1 MADIMDTVSFE
12 IKGGSQNVD
21 NSVNTV
27 ISDLLKLNSTI
38 KSTSSVTT
46 QLKNNFDKL
55 GVNLDGAKLKNTLNS
70 LDSTTLKYNTT
81 SGQTVTVTQRVKGN
95 MDDLKVSV
103 RNVNKEVDKSSSVWK
118 RLTSGFSKV
127 GKELLMVFGISKGA
141 MSLKDMTQSATAYEE
156 SLNLFRATM
165 GETFEE
171 AQKWVNMFSKALYI
185 NDADLMQYM
194 GSLNSLTKGLGVS
207 ADKAYL
213 MSKNLTQLVYDLS
226 SFKNIGIEE
235 SFRKIQSAMSGEIEP
250 LRNVGV
256 ALSQNTLQELAN
268 SLGIKQRVA
277 QMSEAQK
284 AQLRYIQILKSTTEW
299 QGDMARTLISPAN
312 ALRVLQQQFTLLG
325 RAIGRVFLPIVMK
338 LLPYVMALTQILTD
352 LANKLSAWTGYK
364 IADIDYSSLGNASSF
379 IADIGDEADDTTKKL
394 NTMLA
399 PFDELNV
406 VQSENKKSGKDKSL
420 GGDLGLDLPQYDALA
435 GLTDQLSENVDK
447 ARENLEKF
455 GKVALVIGGILAA
468 MWGIGK
474 INKFANALKGLFV
487 DTTGGLTLFGNLS
500 KKILNVSKNFLT
512 TLKNTKSLSAAF
524 NTLNTSSNKILGKFI
539 GTGGLIVSL
548 YEAGKSMKNLATTS
562 KDASKNV
569 GKFIAS
575 IGGASLS
582 GFLLTGNPLGA
593 LAGGIAAVTTGIIS
607 FGASLE
613 KAKWQSAKNDVFGTL
628 NISVESFQKMLE
640 NSSPKIGETS
650 EKINQ
655 LTESIKTNGES
666 FQKNLETVDTYL
678 WRFGTLGQ
686 TITDEYSGEIMNAY
700 NSLFENAN
708 SIIDDGTQRSVEIW
722 SNALKTTTILTGE
735 EQSEILQMITDN
747 GNFQKQEIS
756 DAQSRINEIY
766 ANASNERRSLNQIEI
781 DEINE
786 LLGKIDRLTK
796 KQITDTEVEIYTMRQ
811 NFSDKNYQ
819 LTEESYTNYKK
830 ALDKYQEEK
839 RKAINKAY
847 LEEIADA
854 EYQANVLYER
864 LIKQGKSE
872 EEATKE
878 KNKKLKLLQKAA
890 EDNQKNGL
898 KEMEDFVKKSNE
910 ELLSG
915 LKTKYQSLINDTS
928 EGAKKQRKI
937 IEGVFSKFT
946 NDPFGELRGQCK
958 NEFGKIGEQS
968 AQEFLKK
975 AQGKFSNNNFDF
987 SVKIKGYNGYATGG
1001 FPQTGEFFMAREDGP
1016 EMVGKIGNRTA
1027 VANNDQI
1034 TTSIT
1039 NALVTALSGMNL
1051 GGGKGTTIVN
1061 IGSRKVFEGMNDYVD
1076 SENDRYGTNYVR
1088 V

>member
-12 IKGGSQNVD
+12 IKGGAQNVD

-27 ISDLLKLNSTI
+27 INDLLKLNSTI

-81 SGQTVTVTQRVKGN
+81 SGRTVTVTQKVKGN

-103 RNVNKEVDKSSSVWK
+103 RNVNKEVDKSGSVWK

-141 MSLKDMTQSATAYEE
+141 ISLKNMTQSATAYEE

-165 GETFEE
+165 GETYEE

-226 SFKNIGIEE
+226 SFKNIGIDE
-235 SFRKIQSAMSGEIEP
+235 SFRKIQSALSGEIEP

-338 LLPYVMALTQILTD
+338 LLPYVMALTQMLTD
-352 LANKLSAWTGYK
+352 LANRISAWTGYK
-364 IADIDYSSLGNASSF
+364 IADIDYSSLGDASSF
-379 IADIGDEADDTTKKL
+379 IGDIGDEAEDTTKKL

-406 VQSENKKSGKDKSL
+406 VQSENKKNGKDKSL
-420 GGDLGLDLPQYDALA
+420 GGDLGIDLPEYDALA
-435 GLTDQLSENVDK
+435 GLTDHLSKQVENAKKQLSDILEIAKYIGIAFASWKIANGVMNFLDK
-447 ARENLEKF
+447 WSLIDAKSLSKT
-455 GKVALVIGGILAA
+455 I
-468 MWGIGK
+468 
-474 INKFANALKGLFV
+474 
-487 DTTGGLTLFGNLS
+487 GLTLIVAG
-500 KKILNVSKNFLT
+500 VSLT
-512 TLKNTKSLSAAF
+512 TLGELDIEENLWKGILEKLAGTTMTAGGVYMLTK
-524 NTLNTSSNKILGKFI
+524 K
-539 GTGGLIVSL
+539 VSL
-548 YEAGKSMKNLATTS
+548 ALLFTGISLFIQGTIDKK
-562 KDASKNV
+562 
-569 GKFIAS
+569 KFDNDIYTILEQQLGIA
-575 IGGASLS
+575 
-582 GFLLTGNPLGA
+582 
-593 LAGGIAAVTTGIIS
+593 GIAAGTYMFTKSVTITLLVTLGFELIS
-607 FGASLE
+607 IGTSLQE
-613 KAKWQSAKNDVFGTL
+613 LIDLEPTKEELGDAIVQMFNDIPITSDIGNWL
-628 NISVESFQKMLE
+628 
-640 NSSPKIGETS
+640 GETTYYL
-650 EKINQ
+650 INKWIPDFFNNF
-655 LTESIKTNGES
+655 TRN
-666 FQKNLETVDTYL
+666 
-678 WRFGTLGQ
+678 
-686 TITDEYSGEIMNAY
+686 ITDAWNGFWSYW
-700 NSLFENAN
+700 
-708 SIIDDGTQRSVEIW
+708 GTV
-722 SNALKTTTILTGE
+722 
-735 EQSEILQMITDN
+735 ITDSLGGFVGYW
-747 GNFQKQEIS
+747 GNAF
-756 DAQSRINEIY
+756 NEI
-766 ANASNERRSLNQIEI
+766 
-781 DEINE
+781 
-786 LLGKIDRLTK
+786 G
-796 KQITDTEVEIYTMRQ
+796 
-811 NFSDKNYQ
+811 
-819 LTEESYTNYKK
+819 
-830 ALDKYQEEK
+830 
-839 RKAINKAY
+839 
-847 LEEIADA
+847 
-854 EYQANVLYER
+854 
-864 LIKQGKSE
+864 
-872 EEATKE
+872 
-878 KNKKLKLLQKAA
+878 KKLGEWGGNIVKWF
-890 EDNQKNGL
+890 
-898 KEMEDFVKKSNE
+898 KE
-910 ELLSG
+910 L
-915 LKTKYQSLINDTS
+915 
-928 EGAKKQRKI
+928 
-937 IEGVFSKFT
+937 
-946 NDPFGELRGQCK
+946 P
-958 NEFGKIGEQS
+958 GKIGDFISSIPGVIGNVFGIAKDKVFEIS
-968 AQEFLKK
+968 GNIIDTILSIPGKLTAGLSNIPNIFGDVFKRARNKVSEIWGNITSLFGKGGDIFNGIVNGISDVFKK
-975 AQGKFSNNNFDF
+975 IVNGL
-987 SVKIKGYNGYATGG
+987 IKGINSVISSPFKGLNDLLNAIRDFNLPVLGKPFKGLWGKNPIAIPKIPTFAEGG
-1001 FPQTGEFFMAREDGP
+1001 FPKVGEFFMAREDGP

-1039 NALVTALSGMNL
+1039 NALITALSGMNL

-1061 IGSRKVFEGMNDYVD
+1061 IGGRKVYEGMGDYID